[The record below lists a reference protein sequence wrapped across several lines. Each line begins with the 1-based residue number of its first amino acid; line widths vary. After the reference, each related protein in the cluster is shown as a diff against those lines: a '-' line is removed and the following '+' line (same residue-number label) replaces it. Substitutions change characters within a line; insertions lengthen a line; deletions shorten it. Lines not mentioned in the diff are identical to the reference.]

1 MSVLT
6 HPDSRRLFRSERATA
21 MVYEDQKSCEL
32 LERIEQ
38 IAPSEASVLIIGD
51 TGTGKELV
59 ARHVHMLSHRHN
71 GPFIAVNC
79 GAFTESIAESEL
91 FGHEKGAF
99 TGAIHSKVGWFEAAN
114 NGTLFL
120 DEIGDLP
127 LTLQVKLL
135 RVLQEREIY
144 RVGSLKPIKLNVRV
158 IAATNVRLEESVQAG
173 KFREDLYYRL
183 NVALLRIAPLA
194 ARPGD
199 ILPLARYFVQDYCQR
214 LGYPQASFSA
224 SAEQKLLRHTYPGN
238 IRELE
243 NAIHHA
249 LLVCKNHQIQ
259 PSDFCFS
266 SLAGQSASRMDSH
279 HLEKS
284 AAALFKADVLPR
296 QFLQQALLN
305 LFESA
310 SVHSGEILDQLI
322 EEATIQV
329 AYEYCHRNQV
339 QTAKLLG
346 ISRNIIRARLIK
358 YGLIGEE
365 RSLSI
370 KAADKLDLA
379 FT

>member
-259 PSDFCFS
+259 PADFCFS
-266 SLAGQSASRMDSH
+266 SLSGQS
-279 HLEKS
+279 HL
-284 AAALFKADVLPR
+284 DVEQARSGLIKTDLLPK
-296 QFLQQALLN
+296 QHLQQALLH

-310 SVHSGEILDQLI
+310 ALHRDEILDQLI
-322 EEATIQV
+322 EETTIQV

-358 YGLIGEE
+358 YDLIGEE
-365 RSLSI
+365 RSLPVKSY
-370 KAADKLDLA
+370 DKLDLA
-379 FT
+379 LN